1 MSGGDLPCWV
11 DGQLVP
17 SGAPALPAD
26 DSAFLEGRG
35 CYTTARIRSGRAL
48 WADRHA
54 RRLERDARRL
64 EIGEVD
70 PEQVLRVLTELGRA
84 AFGPGEGIVRV
95 QASRSSRGKLHL
107 VGIPRELGP
116 EPRRWAARTAPFP
129 HQGPM
134 PWSGAKVTSHLLTA
148 LAAASAREAGLD
160 EALLLDSHGYLV
172 EGARSNLVLVGPTG
186 TPATPDLA
194 RGGVAGI
201 AREILCERVALLE
214 RRDIVGTEVGQAREL
229 IAVNAVRG
237 ARPIVR
243 VDGSDVANGEPG
255 PWARRLDDILS
266 AE

>member
-1 MSGGDLPCWV
+1 MSASGLPCWV
-11 DGQLVP
+11 DGQLLP
-17 SGAPALPAD
+17 PGAPVLPAD

-35 CYTTARIRSGRAL
+35 CYTTARIRGGRAL

-70 PEQVLRVLTELGRA
+70 PEQVLRALTELGRA
-84 AFGPGEGIVRV
+84 AFSQGEGIVRV
-95 QASRSSRGKLHL
+95 QASRSSRGQLHV

-116 EPRRWAARTAPFP
+116 EPRCWAARIAPFP
-129 HQGPM
+129 HEGPT
-134 PWSGAKVTSHLLTA
+134 PWSGAKVTNHLHPA

-201 AREILCERVALLE
+201 AREILCERVAGLE
-214 RRDIVGTEVGQAREL
+214 CRDIDGSELRRAREL

-237 ARPIVR
+237 ARPIVC
-243 VDGSDVANGEPG
+243 VDGTDVGDGEPG